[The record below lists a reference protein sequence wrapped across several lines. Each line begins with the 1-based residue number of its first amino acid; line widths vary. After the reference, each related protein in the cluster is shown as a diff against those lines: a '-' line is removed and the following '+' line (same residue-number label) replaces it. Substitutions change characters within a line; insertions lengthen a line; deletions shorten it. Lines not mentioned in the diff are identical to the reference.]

1 MPRLSYPLKTYI
13 KAAEK
18 LAKAKGF
25 SKVEYYSKS
34 GSGWRFEAFIG
45 QEAIPTSF
53 WVVHTEHN
61 KKKEITSMEDYRKA
75 VRVLNAT
82 FEEFLEIL
90 KKC

>member
-1 MPRLSYPLKTYI
+1 MPRLSYPLNTYI
-13 KAAEK
+13 KAVEK

-25 SKVEYYSKS
+25 SKIEYYSKS

-45 QEAIPTSF
+45 TEVVPTSF
-53 WVVHTEHN
+53 WVIHTEHS
-61 KKKEITSMEDYRKA
+61 KRKEIISKEDYKKA

-90 KKC
+90 KMS